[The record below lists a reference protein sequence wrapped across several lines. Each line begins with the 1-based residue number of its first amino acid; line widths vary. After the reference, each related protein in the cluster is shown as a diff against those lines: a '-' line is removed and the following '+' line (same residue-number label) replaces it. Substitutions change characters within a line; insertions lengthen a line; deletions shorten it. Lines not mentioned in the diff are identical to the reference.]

1 MIIVMLSF
9 CQGLVFFK
17 RVLESWGIFSME
29 KVELS
34 PVELMRALGW
44 KKSKVYYWINSGK
57 FETVER
63 VDGQKVVLSTDD
75 MERLKK
81 SNNTENFETV
91 AENSNNSEKISQN
104 SDFNVTKNYKN
115 VSNFSNSEAY
125 ELFNKS
131 LETIERI
138 HQTALSNFG
147 YTTKLL
153 TDSKSEV
160 QEENIALRAEVKTV
174 QARLEKSQKVHLWK
188 NIIIFVLLIVLICL
202 VGYVLISSKI
212 STTEQSSAV
221 QDTKKEQAQNAPA
234 PMVKK

>member
-1 MIIVMLSF
+1 
-9 CQGLVFFK
+9 
-17 RVLESWGIFSME
+17 ME
-29 KVELS
+29 KFELS
-34 PVELMRALGW
+34 PVELMQALGW
-44 KKSKVYYWINSGK
+44 KKSKVYYWISSGK

-63 VDGQKVVLSTDD
+63 VDGQKVVISADD

-81 SNNTENFETV
+81 SKNVENFENV
-91 AENSNNSEKISQN
+91 SENSNNSEKISQN

-160 QEENIALRAEVKTV
+160 QEENIELRAEVKTV

-188 NIIIFVLLIVLICL
+188 NIIIFVLLLVLICL

-212 STTEQSSAV
+212 STTEQSTAV
-221 QDTKKEQAQNAPA
+221 QDTKKEQVQTAPA
-234 PMVKK
+234 QVNIKK

>member
-1 MIIVMLSF
+1 
-9 CQGLVFFK
+9 
-17 RVLESWGIFSME
+17 ME
-29 KVELS
+29 KFELS
-34 PVELMRALGW
+34 PVELMQALGW
-44 KKSKVYYWINSGK
+44 KKSKVYYWISSGK

-63 VDGQKVVLSTDD
+63 VDGQKVVISADD

-81 SNNTENFETV
+81 SKNAENFENV
-91 AENSNNSEKISQN
+91 SENSNNSEKISQN

-115 VSNFSNSEAY
+115 ISNNFNSEAFD
-125 ELFNKS
+125 LFNKS

-138 HQTALSNFG
+138 HQTALNNFG

-160 QEENIALRAEVKTV
+160 QEENIELRAEVKTV
-174 QARLEKSQKVHLWK
+174 QARLEKSQKVHVWK
-188 NIIIFVLLIVLICL
+188 NIIIFVLLLVLICL

-221 QDTKKEQAQNAPA
+221 QDTKKEQMQPAPA
-234 PMVKK
+234 HNIKK

>member
-44 KKSKVYYWINSGK
+44 KKSKVYYWINSKK

-91 AENSNNSEKISQN
+91 AENSNNSEKIFQN

-174 QARLEKSQKVHLWK
+174 QARLEKSQKVHVWK
-188 NIIIFVLLIVLICL
+188 NIIIFVLLIVLICSI
-202 VGYVLISSKI
+202 GYVLISSNSPI
-212 STTEQSSAV
+212 RDNRNIES
-221 QDTKKEQAQNAPA
+221 TKKEQAQNAPA
-234 PMVKK
+234 PVKSR

>member
-1 MIIVMLSF
+1 
-9 CQGLVFFK
+9 
-17 RVLESWGIFSME
+17 ME
-29 KVELS
+29 KFELS
-34 PVELMRALGW
+34 PVELMQALGW
-44 KKSKVYYWINSGK
+44 KKSKVYYWISSGK

-63 VDGQKVVLSTDD
+63 VDGQKVVISADD

-81 SNNTENFETV
+81 SKNAENFENV
-91 AENSNNSEKISQN
+91 SENSNNSEKISQN

-160 QEENIALRAEVKTV
+160 QEENIELRAEVKTV
-174 QARLEKSQKVHLWK
+174 QARLEKSQKVHIWK
-188 NIIIFVLLIVLICL
+188 NIIIFVLLLVLICL
-202 VGYVLISSKI
+202 IGYVLIIPKI
-212 STTEQSSAV
+212 STTEKNSATES
-221 QDTKKEQAQNAPA
+221 TKKEQMQTAPA
-234 PMVKK
+234 QVNIKK